1 MTIAAEGNCSPL
13 PPTDA
18 ALDADETVHA
28 ALEGMSGCCACAA
41 QKLSAAL
48 PPPEIQYSAAS
59 QARGYG
65 EQWDNEYLRIANVTL
80 EEISDDLHIA

>member
-1 MTIAAEGNCSPL
+1 MTTAAEGNRPLL

-28 ALEGMSGCCACAA
+28 ALEGMSGCCACAS

-65 EQWDNEYLRIANVTL
+65 EQRDNDYLRIMNVTL
-80 EEISDDLHIA
+80 EEIPDDLHIA